1 MTLEDLLL
9 KVILLKN
16 REAALQSEILE
27 QLTMKNAE
35 LLARLTAV
43 ETKLTEVETEYKAL
57 KAATADPDVP
67 ATVEA
72 KLQAIEARTTTLA
85 DITPGGTAPTGPPTS

>member
-72 KLQAIEARTTTLA
+72 KLQAIEARTTTLV
-85 DITPGGTAPTGPPTS
+85 DITTGGTAPTGPPTS